1 MNISIT
7 ALKNSDSKNIIDI
20 ILPIQQLEFGV
31 AITLADQPDL
41 LEIEQFYIHK
51 GGNFWG
57 ASVEGE
63 LCGTIALLRF
73 NEKAGA
79 IRKMFVKKEFRGKE
93 YKIAS
98 LLLENLLNYCRE
110 NGFEDLYLGT
120 VDILK
125 AAIRFYE
132 KNGFVQLD
140 KKELPVDFPLMAPD
154 NVFCHLAL
162 QDEHH

>member
-1 MNISIT
+1 MSIIIKT
-7 ALKNSDSKNIIDI
+7 LKNSDSKDIIDI

-31 AITLADQPDL
+31 PITLADQPDL
-41 LEIEQFYIHK
+41 LDIENFYILK

-57 ASVEGE
+57 ANVEGT

-73 NEKAGA
+73 NNKAAA

-93 YKIAS
+93 YGIAS
-98 LLLENLLNYCRE
+98 SLLAELIRYCKE
-110 NGFEDLYLGT
+110 NGIENLYLGT

-132 KNGFVQLD
+132 KKGFVQLD
-140 KKELPVDFPLMAPD
+140 KKEMPFDFPFMTPD
-154 NVFCHLAL
+154 NIFCHLAL
-162 QDEHH
+162 

>member
-1 MNISIT
+1 MNISIKT
-7 ALKNSDSKNIIDI
+7 LKNSDSKGIIDI

-31 AITLADQPDL
+31 PITLADQPDL
-41 LEIEQFYIHK
+41 LDIEDFYILN

-63 LCGTIALLRF
+63 LCGTIAFLRF

-93 YKIAS
+93 YGIAS
-98 LLLENLLNYCRE
+98 ILLDELINYCRE
-110 NGFEDLYLGT
+110 NGIGHLYLGT

-132 KNGFVQLD
+132 KKGFVQLD
-140 KKELPVDFPLMAPD
+140 KKELPSDFPVMASD

-162 QDEHH
+162 HS

>member
-1 MNISIT
+1 MNVSLKT
-7 ALKNSDSKNIIDI
+7 LKNSDSKDIIDI

-31 AITLADQPDL
+31 PLTLADQPDL
-41 LEIEQFYIHK
+41 LNIENFYTLK

-57 ASVEGE
+57 ATVDGT

-93 YKIAS
+93 YGIAS
-98 LLLENLLNYCRE
+98 LLLEELIKYCGK
-110 NGFEDLYLGT
+110 NGIEDLYLGT
-120 VDILK
+120 VDILQ

-132 KNGFVQLD
+132 KKCFVQLD
-140 KKELPVDFPLMAPD
+140 KKELPVDFPVMASD
-154 NVFCHLAL
+154 NIFYHLAL
-162 QDEHH
+162 

>member
-1 MNISIT
+1 MNISIKT
-7 ALKNSDSKNIIDI
+7 LKNSDSKDIIDI

-31 AITLADQPDL
+31 PITLDDQPDL
-41 LEIEQFYIHK
+41 LIIEDSYMLK

-57 ASVEGE
+57 ASVDGA

-73 NEKAGA
+73 NEKAAA

-93 YKIAS
+93 YGIAS
-98 LLLENLLNYCRE
+98 LLLEELIHYCKE
-110 NGFEDLYLGT
+110 NDIENLYLGT

-132 KNGFVQLD
+132 KKGFVQVD
-140 KKELPVDFPLMAPD
+140 KKELPIDFPLMSQD

-162 QDEHH
+162 